1 MRNVTIRIPMISANG
16 PLQHRQ
22 VSRDFQGVIPE
33 NESVAFIARI
43 IREGLETAQY
53 PEYKRLIALPDDW
66 LVQQIEL
73 VISIPN
79 DVWIRNG
86 FYPFSEWAPS
96 LD

>member
-1 MRNVTIRIPMISANG
+1 MRNVTITIPMITVDG

-33 NESVAFIARI
+33 NDSVAFVARI
-43 IREGLETAQY
+43 VREGLETAQY

-66 LVQQIEL
+66 IVQQIEL
-73 VISIPN
+73 VTSVPN

-86 FYPFSEWAPS
+86 FYPFSEWQPS